1 MADQN
6 FTSSQPLPPTPN
18 QQRLPVAQTRADTE
32 RLRRHAAIHR
42 APRTIVEMFLRLTR
56 TNAAIALTMPTL
68 CGAILAWWQLG
79 VFHSLAFIFQLGSV
93 LTMALGMNAL
103 NEYCDYRHAHKA
115 ISAGEMKLQSAL
127 RAETMMSGYRL
138 MMNETVTSKVALNLG
153 YWMFT
158 ASLLC
163 SLWLTLL
170 VGWPML
176 FFSGLSFILAYAYAH
191 PPIQY
196 GYRGWGLGEFGVLI
210 GYGLL
215 PIVGSYY
222 SQGQTLSWLP
232 VWVSVP
238 LGLLSTLVFFN
249 YNLVHEYRD
258 WLMHK
263 RTLVVS
269 IGTVRA
275 LDISAMVVLIV
286 YIAILGIVSLSH
298 LPLSALV
305 TLAAL
310 PIALSAFSHVR
321 RTQVTL
327 EDRVLLYSTTVNAM
341 IWTGLLFSFA
351 LISDRLL

>member
-1 MADQN
+1 VADQN

-18 QQRLPVAQTRADTE
+18 QQISPVAQTRADTV
-32 RLRRHAAIHR
+32 RLQRHAAIHR
-42 APRTIVEMFLRLTR
+42 APRTVWGMFVRLTR
-56 TNAAIALTMPTL
+56 TNAAIALTMPSL

-79 VFHSLAFIFQLGSV
+79 VFHSLAFIFHLGSI
-93 LTMALGMNAL
+93 LTMALGINAL
-103 NEYCDYRHAHKA
+103 NEHCDYRHAQKA
-115 ISAGEMKLQSAL
+115 ISTGDMSVQSAL
-127 RAETMMSGYRL
+127 RSETMMTGYSL
-138 MMNETVTSKVALNLG
+138 MTNGIITPTATLNLG
-153 YWMFT
+153 YWMIT

-176 FFSGLSFILAYAYAH
+176 FFSGFTLILAYAYAH
-191 PPIQY
+191 APLQY
-196 GYRGWGLGEFGVLI
+196 GYRGWGVGELGIFV

-232 VWVSVP
+232 IWVSLP
-238 LGLLSTLVFFN
+238 LGLLSTLLFFN

-269 IGTVRA
+269 IGTERA
-275 LDISAMVVLIV
+275 LDVSAIVVLVV

-298 LPLSALV
+298 LPLSVLV

-310 PIALSAFSHVR
+310 PIALGAFSQVR
-321 RTQVTL
+321 RAQVTL
-327 EDRVLLYSTTVNAM
+327 EHRVLLYSTTVNAM

-351 LISDRLL
+351 LISDKLL

>member
-1 MADQN
+1 MADPN

-18 QQRLPVAQTRADTE
+18 QQILPGAQTRTDAV

-42 APRTIVEMFLRLTR
+42 APRTAWGMFLRLTR
-56 TNAAIALTMPTL
+56 TNAAIALTMPSL
-68 CGAILAWWQLG
+68 CGAILAWWQFG
-79 VFHSLAFIFQLGSV
+79 IFHSLTFIFHLGST
-93 LTMALGMNAL
+93 LTMALGINAL
-103 NEYCDYRHAHKA
+103 NEYCDYRHAQKA
-115 ISAGEMKLQSAL
+115 VSTGDMTLQSVP
-127 RAETMMSGYRL
+127 RSETMMTGYSL
-138 MMNETVTSKVALNLG
+138 LTNGILTPTASLSLG
-153 YWMFT
+153 YWLIT

-176 FFSGLSFILAYAYAH
+176 FFGGLSFILAYAYAH
-191 PPIQY
+191 LPIQY
-196 GYRGWGLGEFGVLI
+196 GYRGWGLGEFGIFI

-232 VWVSVP
+232 IWVSLP
-238 LGLLSTLVFFN
+238 LGLLSTLLFFN

-269 IGTVRA
+269 IGTERA
-275 LDISAMVVLIV
+275 LDVSAIGVVVV

-310 PIALSAFSHVR
+310 PIALGAFSQVR
-321 RTQVTL
+321 RAQVTL

-351 LISDRLL
+351 LISDRYL

>member
-6 FTSSQPLPPTPN
+6 LTSSQPLPPTPN
-18 QQRLPVAQTRADTE
+18 QQSLPVAQTRTDAV
-32 RLRRHAAIHR
+32 RLRQHAAIHR
-42 APRTIVEMFLRLTR
+42 APRTVWEMFLRLTR
-56 TNAAIALTMPTL
+56 ANAAIALTMPSL

-79 VFHSLAFIFQLGSV
+79 IFHSLSFIFHLGSV
-93 LTMALGMNAL
+93 LTMALGINAL
-103 NEYCDYRHAHKA
+103 NEYCDYQHAQKA
-115 ISAGEMKLQSAL
+115 VSTGDMTVQSAP
-127 RAETMMSGYRL
+127 RAETMMTGYSL
-138 MMNETVTSKVALNLG
+138 MNNGVTTPTVALTIG
-153 YWMFT
+153 YWMIT

-196 GYRGWGLGEFGVLI
+196 GYRGWGLGELGVWI

-222 SQGQTLSWLP
+222 SQGQILSWLP
-232 VWVSVP
+232 IWVSLP
-238 LGLLSTLVFFN
+238 LGLFSMLIFFN

-269 IGTVRA
+269 IGTERA
-275 LDISAMVVLIV
+275 LDLSALVVLAV
-286 YIAILGIVSLSH
+286 YIALLGIVSLSH

-310 PIALSAFSHVR
+310 PIALGAFSRVR
-321 RTQVTL
+321 RAQVTL

>member
-1 MADQN
+1 MADPN
-6 FTSSQPLPPTPN
+6 FTSSHPLPPTPN
-18 QQRLPVAQTRADTE
+18 QQILPGPQTRIDAV
-32 RLRRHAAIHR
+32 RLQRHAAIHR
-42 APRTIVEMFLRLTR
+42 APRTAWGMFLRLTR
-56 TNAAIALTMPTL
+56 TNAAIALAMPSL

-79 VFHSLAFIFQLGSV
+79 LFHSLAFIFHLGSI

-103 NEYCDYRHAHKA
+103 NEHCDYRHAHKA
-115 ISAGEMKLQSAL
+115 ISVGDMTAQSVP
-127 RAETMMSGYRL
+127 RSETMMSGYSL
-138 MMNETVTSKVALNLG
+138 MMNGVVAPAVTLSIG
-153 YWMFT
+153 YWMIT

-176 FFSGLSFILAYAYAH
+176 FFSGLSFILAYTYAH

-196 GYRGWGLGEFGVLI
+196 GYRGWGLGELGIFI

-222 SQGQTLSWLP
+222 SQGQTLSWLTI
-232 VWVSVP
+232 WVSLP
-238 LGLLSTLVFFN
+238 LGLLSTLLFFN

-263 RTLVVS
+263 RTLVVR
-269 IGTVRA
+269 IGTERA
-275 LDISAMVVLIV
+275 LDVSAIVVLAV
-286 YIAILGIVSLSH
+286 YIIILGIVSLSH

-310 PIALSAFSHVR
+310 PIALGAFSQVR
-321 RTQVTL
+321 RAQVTL
-327 EDRVLLYSTTVNAM
+327 EDRVLVYSTTVNAM
-341 IWTGLLFSFA
+341 IWTGLLFCFA
-351 LISDRLL
+351 LLSDRYL